1 MPRYVGLL
9 CKVFDQ
15 AADELGL
22 VGSSRPATIE
32 GADVDRRHFLQFMA
46 FMGSSPMLDWDRFP
60 ALLAGLRQV
69 DASLLDGLESL
80 TDFFARQSRTTA
92 PRSLL
97 PAIHSHLATLKALLR
112 DSQPEGLDRRLNVLL
127 GQTAVIAGRLW
138 YAIGNMGE
146 AQSWFSIG
154 KAAARES
161 GDGPLQAF
169 ELVARSSLCSRV
181 KPGGLD
187 AAGSSRLVLE
197 LLNEAEAAL
206 GANPPALQY
215 AWTLARR
222 AEDRAALKDAD
233 GANSDLERA
242 ERVLVTA
249 EGSSG
254 VELFSHFDSTRLD
267 GYRGKCAVL
276 LASPDAVS
284 ILESALARS
293 NPALVKIRAAM
304 LIDLAV
310 ACAQQSE
317 PDRACSLLSESFTL
331 ADTAGLTAMQS
342 LIAPIRDQYL
352 GSWPELTCVRDLDD
366 RLRTAPLAGVS
377 CTWAT

>member
-1 MPRYVGLL
+1 MPRYVALL
-9 CKVFDQ
+9 CKVFGQ
-15 AADELGL
+15 TADELGL
-22 VGSSRPATIE
+22 VGPARPSSTE
-32 GADVDRRHFLQFMA
+32 GTDVDRRNFLQFMA
-46 FMGSSPMLDWDRFP
+46 LMGSSPMLDWDRFP

-112 DSQPEGLDRRLNVLL
+112 DSQPEGLDRRLSVLL

-146 AQSWFSIG
+146 AQTWFSIG

-161 GDGPLQAF
+161 GDGQLQAF

-187 AAGSSRLVLE
+187 SSGSNRLVLE
-197 LLNEAEAAL
+197 LLNQAEAAL
-206 GANPPALQY
+206 GPHPPPIQY

-222 AEDRAALKDAD
+222 AEDRAALDDAA
-233 GANSDLERA
+233 GSHRDLELA
-242 ERVLVTA
+242 ERVLATA
-249 EGSSG
+249 HGSSG
-254 VELFSHFDSTRLD
+254 VGLFSHFDSTRLA

-284 ILESALARS
+284 ILEAALDRS

-304 LIDLAV
+304 LIDLAA
-310 ACAQQSE
+310 ACSQQGQ

-352 GSWPELTCVRDLDD
+352 GSWPDLACVRDLDE
-366 RLRTAPLAGVS
+366 RLRAAQLAGVS

>member
-1 MPRYVGLL
+1 
-9 CKVFDQ
+9 
-15 AADELGL
+15 
-22 VGSSRPATIE
+22 
-32 GADVDRRHFLQFMA
+32 
-46 FMGSSPMLDWDRFP
+46 MLDWDRFP

-69 DASLLDGLESL
+69 DAPLLDGLESL

-146 AQSWFSIG
+146 AQTWFSIG

-161 GDGPLQAF
+161 GDGPLRAF
-169 ELVARSSLCSRV
+169 ELVARSSLCSRL

-187 AAGSSRLVLE
+187 GSESNRLVLE

-206 GANPPALQY
+206 APDPPTLQY

-222 AEDRAALKDAD
+222 SEDRAALNDAG
-233 GANSDLERA
+233 GAQRDLDLA
-242 ERVLVTA
+242 ERVLATA
-249 EGSSG
+249 DGSGG
-254 VELFSHFDSTRLD
+254 VGLFSHFDSTRLA

-276 LASPDAVS
+276 LASADAVS
-284 ILESALARS
+284 ILDSALAET
-293 NPALVKIRAAM
+293 NPALVKIRAALM
-304 LIDLAV
+304 IDLAA
-310 ACAQQSE
+310 ACSQQGQ

-342 LIAPIRDQYL
+342 LIAPIRDRYL
-352 GSWPELTCVRDLDD
+352 GSWSDLTCVKDLDE
-366 RLRTAPLAGVS
+366 RLRTVQLAGVS